1 MTCFGLA
8 HPRKPTMLTEP
19 VFFDTDC
26 LSSFLTMHEED
37 VLVELYTNRIRVP
50 AVVRRELSPPWRPDL
65 RDAIDGFLNSGKAT
79 LQDID
84 VGSEAHD
91 LFRQLTNLSSPGVKA
106 LGNGEAACLVLARAN
121 EGVIAS
127 NNLRDVMSRV
137 REYHLRLATTGIIIY
152 EAVGRQILTRGQ
164 AVIVW
169 EQMVD
174 RGFQLG
180 ALTYDDYIR
189 KKGYDLR

>member
-1 MTCFGLA
+1 
-8 HPRKPTMLTEP
+8 MLTEP